1 MIEKRDPYGIA
12 SDAADWLS
20 ELKESEL
27 KESKLRKYEFI
38 PSVKTTALRLLSSC
52 HDSDPP
58 IAPPEELI
66 RLIECLF
73 FSGRRERKTREN
85 PFQDDPTMEREYRE
99 MGRGWGF
106 LKPQPENVLL
116 IQDRLIPFE
125 AQHDPDPTGERP
137 SVASD
142 KDVADHL
149 EKQTAQVKK
158 WRKMPRIIDEVQWY
172 REDLAKP

>member
-1 MIEKRDPYGIA
+1 MIEKCDPYDIA
-12 SDAADWLS
+12 GAAAYWLS

-27 KESKLRKYEFI
+27 GESKLKKSEFI

-85 PFQDDPTMEREYRE
+85 PFQDDSTMDREYRE

-106 LKPQPENVLL
+106 KKLQPETARM

-142 KDVADHL
+142 KDVADYL

-158 WRKMPRIIDEVQWY
+158 WRKKPRIIDEVQWC